1 MKGEAKT
8 EDVEVKVAETEEMPS
23 NPKVTVAIACIAST
37 VVSVSM
43 ILLNKAIVLSIPF
56 GGGLVLLQNT
66 ATVFLVQSYRGCQIP
81 NDFGWQAVQSNIL
94 CAVLFGANTFTSMLS
109 LTYLSVTTFT
119 ILKNAQSI
127 ISYPLD
133 YYLRGEQLKPVSI
146 YLLFTILLGT
156 CAYCG
161 HDLRTNVEGLAWASA
176 HLLSTTVYAVLTK
189 MHLQEEGN
197 RLNQTLDL
205 AWYNNVLSTPI
216 VGAAAAIQALYTYT
230 PLIKPECGLHCWIM
244 VAISCFGGC
253 AMSVTSIWT
262 RALMSP
268 VTFLAFNNLNKIP
281 AIIISAALW
290 PHLETA
296 NTTQEIMG
304 IVLSLYGGLLYSISK
319 QGDVNPMAL
328 FVSLAFSIALIPIMI
343 LGELSEQQQ
352 EPKLNT
358 TISL

>member
-8 EDVEVKVAETEEMPS
+8 EDVEVKVAEKEEIPS

-43 ILLNKAIVLSIPF
+43 VLLNKAIVLSLPF

-66 ATVFLVQSYRGCQIP
+66 ATVFLVQSYRGCKVP
-81 NDFGWQAVQSNIL
+81 DDFGWQAIRSNIL

-109 LTYLSVTTFT
+109 LTYLSVTAFT

-127 ISYPLD
+127 LSYPLD
-133 YYLRGEQLKPVSI
+133 YFLRGEQLKPVSI

-156 CAYCG
+156 AAYCG
-161 HDLRTNVEGLAWASA
+161 HDLRANVEGLAWASA

-189 MHLQEEGN
+189 MRLQEEGD

-216 VGAAAAIQALYTYT
+216 VGAAAAIQALNTRT
-230 PLIKPECGLHCWIM
+230 PLIKPECGLHCWVM

-253 AMSVTSIWT
+253 AMSVTSLKT
-262 RALMSP
+262 QALMSP

-281 AIIISAALW
+281 AILISAALW

-296 NTTQEIMG
+296 NTSQEIMG
-304 IVLSLYGGLLYSISK
+304 IVLSLYGGFLYSLSK
-319 QGDVNPMAL
+319 QGDVHPVAL
-328 FVSLAFSIALIPIMI
+328 FISVAMSIALIPLII
-343 LGELSEQQQ
+343 LGELSEQQLAQ
-352 EPKLNT
+352 KLNT
-358 TISL
+358 TTL